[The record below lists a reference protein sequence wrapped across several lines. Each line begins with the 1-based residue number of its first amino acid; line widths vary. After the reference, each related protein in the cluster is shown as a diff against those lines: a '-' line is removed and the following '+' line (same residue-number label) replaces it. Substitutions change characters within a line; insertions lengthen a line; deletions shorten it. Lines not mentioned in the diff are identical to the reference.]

1 MKVGNLVRAGDS
13 VGVILNIEYVK
24 AGQWWVIC
32 VWDDGIIEGIAD
44 GDIEVINEQ
53 LETMVRRTG

>member
-24 AGQWWVIC
+24 AGQWWVTC